1 MLGLVEESVY
11 QVHLENYLTGLCDGD
26 ACRTAV
32 HEVIMQAESG
42 RVPEEICRDS
52 GLCNDECVLFSE
64 WPIQSLPP
72 SPPDWPIE
80 RRRSLKSESKNHHH
94 DKDHQKS
101 HGEIDYTEFGHVMTS
116 VFSHIQAEREIDRI
130 PSMGVISMALGRI
143 RTAAEGISAAERDH
157 YDSTPAFEECAKNV
171 SCHLI
176 NFVDGHLPLK
186 DADGDRFAPA
196 DAPRLRGSHWRGADC
211 NDEVGY
217 DRLYRDYV
225 LLLLNISCTL
235 SSTISGCLLYCCYS

>member
-1 MLGLVEESVY
+1 MPAGTRTCKQYRKYNFSKI
-11 QVHLENYLTGLCDGD
+11 TSKGKDPSRIGD

-42 RVPEEICRDS
+42 RVPEEICRDI
-52 GLCNDECVLFSE
+52 GLCNDERVLFSE

-143 RTAAEGISAAERDH
+143 PSMDVLAMALGRIRTSV
-157 YDSTPAFEECAKNV
+157 N
-171 SCHLI
+171 
-176 NFVDGHLPLK
+176 
-186 DADGDRFAPA
+186 
-196 DAPRLRGSHWRGADC
+196 
-211 NDEVGY
+211 
-217 DRLYRDYV
+217 
-225 LLLLNISCTL
+225 
-235 SSTISGCLLYCCYS
+235 